1 MWPCAGSFRGKG
13 PRGTDVLVD
22 ASAYFNDD
30 RERAEVAAPNPPAE
44 RAWQPSLFGR
54 GEPLPDPH
62 FSGLIRHQLDA
73 TAWVDHTAG
82 WLSGAD
88 SLFEEL
94 MRSAPWESTTQ
105 ELYGKV
111 VVTPRLVARWPAPA
125 DLATLPASVGRML
138 ELLVQSYERPFDSV
152 SANLYRDGRDSV
164 AWHGDH
170 IPRRIVDPVVAT
182 VSLGHP
188 RRFVMRPREGK
199 TELSLALGMG
209 DLVVM
214 GGTSQR
220 TWLHA
225 VPKVATAG
233 PRISVAFR
241 HST

>member
-1 MWPCAGSFRGKG
+1 MEFP
-13 PRGTDVLVD
+13 DD
-22 ASAYFNDD
+22 SANANDSSD
-30 RERAEVAAPNPPAE
+30 PDKPAE
-44 RAWQPSLFGR
+44 RPWQPSLFAQ
-54 GEPLPDPH
+54 GEASPDAD
-62 FSGLIRHQLDA
+62 FARLNRHQLDD
-73 TAWVDHTAG
+73 TAWVDHVVG

-88 SLFEEL
+88 TLFEKL
-94 MRSAPWESTTQ
+94 MASAPWESTTQ

-125 DLATLPASVGRML
+125 DLATLPPVIRRMR
-138 ELLVQSYERPFDSV
+138 ELLVRRYERKFDSV

-170 IPRRIVDPVVAT
+170 IPQRIVDPIVAT

-188 RRFVMRPREGK
+188 RRFVMRPREGR
-199 TELSLALGMG
+199 TELSLGLGMG

-214 GGTSQR
+214 GGSSQR

-225 VPKVATAG
+225 VPKVASAG
-233 PRISVAFR
+233 PRISVAYR